1 MRIRKKN
8 WTQDELENSKF
19 LIRQPDE
26 YKGRWKEKFGSENP
40 LHVEIGCGKGK
51 FVAEMS
57 KANPCIN
64 YIGIEKFTLVA
75 ARAIRKCKL
84 LEAGDNVFIMSV
96 DAEEIENIFD
106 PGEVSRIYLNFSDPW
121 PNRKK
126 WIKKRLTNERFL
138 QRYENI
144 FGNKGE
150 IFLKTDNREFFEFSL
165 QSFSEKGW
173 ILRNISLDLHNSGF
187 EGNIMTE
194 YESKFS
200 EQGMP
205 IYRLEAYYYK
215 KEEK

>member
-8 WTQDELENSKF
+8 WTEDELENSRF
-19 LIRQPDE
+19 LIHEPE
-26 YKGRWKEKFGSENP
+26 KYKGRWKEKFGNDNP
-40 LHVEIGCGKGK
+40 LHIEVGCGKGK

-57 KANPCIN
+57 KANPDIN

-96 DAEEIENIFD
+96 DAEEIENIFE
-106 PGEVSRIYLNFSDPW
+106 PGEVQRIYLNFSDPW

-126 WIKKRLTNERFL
+126 WIKKRLTNEKFL
-138 QRYENI
+138 QRYENV
-144 FGNKGE
+144 FGGKGE
-150 IFLKTDNREFFEFSL
+150 IFLKTDNREFFEYSL

-173 ILRNISLDLHNSGF
+173 VLKNISLDLHNSNF

-194 YESKFS
+194 YEAKFS
-200 EQGMP
+200 GQGMP
-205 IYRLEAYYYK
+205 IYRLEAYYN
-215 KEEK
+215 KE